1 MATRKEEALKTRKK
15 LIVSANKIISKKG
28 INNTSVED
36 ITKDACVAKWTFYT
50 YFKNKEEIVNELIYD
65 SKEKYADEFLK
76 ESIEFKIKEYNK
88 NLQERITSKGIEV
101 CRSWISSNIVEQE
114 NSILKSDIEKISQI
128 LESSIKNNELTN
140 NINVLS
146 LANFI
151 VNVNYGEM
159 LNWCMTNG
167 KYNPLTKI
175 DETTEIIIN
184 SLSKYIKEEN

>member
-15 LIVSANKIISKKG
+15 LIASANKIISKKG

-36 ITKDACVAKWTFYT
+36 ITKDVCVAKGTFYT

-65 SKEKYADEFLK
+65 SKEKYADDFLK
-76 ESIEFKIKEYNK
+76 ENIEFKIKEYNK

-128 LESSIKNNELTN
+128 LESSIENNELTN

>member
-1 MATRKEEALKTRKK
+1 M
-15 LIVSANKIISKKG
+15 KG
-28 INNTSVED
+28 
-36 ITKDACVAKWTFYT
+36 TFYT

-101 CRSWISSNIVEQE
+101 CRNWISSNIVEQE

>member
-36 ITKDACVAKWTFYT
+36 ITKDACVAKGTSYT

-128 LESSIKNNELTN
+128 LESSIENNELTN

>member
-36 ITKDACVAKWTFYT
+36 ITKDACVAKGTFYT

-76 ESIEFKIKEYNK
+76 ESIKFKIKEYNK

-128 LESSIKNNELTN
+128 LESSIENNELTN

-159 LNWCMTNG
+159 LNWYMTNG